1 MSGVPHIATLV
12 VFAWFFPTQ
21 WQHPRPHRRAALS
34 GSERRREHCLRASNL
49 MEGPMNSLMRLAVAF
64 ATGAAIMY
72 YLDPQT
78 GRRRRALARDK
89 GVGARHE
96 VEDFARKGSR
106 RMANRV
112 RGTLARTRARMA
124 PALIDD
130 DQLLD
135 RIHSKLGHLVDAP
148 GMVDVQVHDGWVVL
162 TGSASPR
169 EIDALVHMVVGMPG
183 VRHVNN
189 RLSPGGERDTP
200 PPVATDQVRH

>member
-1 MSGVPHIATLV
+1 
-12 VFAWFFPTQ
+12 
-21 WQHPRPHRRAALS
+21 
-34 GSERRREHCLRASNL
+34 
-49 MEGPMNSLMRLAVAF
+49 MNSVLRLAIAL

-78 GRRRRALARDK
+78 GRRRRALVRDK
-89 GVGARHE
+89 GVGATHE

-106 RMANRV
+106 RIANRV
-112 RGTLARTRARMA
+112 RGTMARVRSRRA

-148 GMVDVQVHDGWVVL
+148 GQVEVQVHDGWIVL
-162 TGSASPR
+162 TGSASPH

-189 RLSPGGERDTP
+189 RLVPGSARSAARPE
-200 PPVATDQVRH
+200 ATDQVRH